1 MVRDAAPPGG
11 DRSAGS
17 KYDDDVQRQEEG
29 AVVVRDAAPPGGDR
43 SAGSAFRAASSSSEG
58 MESWA
63 AAVTLLLAAGV
74 VLAAGWHRQARRRG
88 RATTCKRR

>member
-1 MVRDAAPPGG
+1 M
-11 DRSAGS
+11 
-17 KYDDDVQRQEEG
+17 
-29 AVVVRDAAPPGGDR
+29 VVRDAAPPGGDR
-43 SAGSAFRAASSSSEG
+43 SAGSAFRAASASSEG

-88 RATTCKRR
+88 RATTWKLR